1 VNFQLTGIFMASLA
15 YVSTGD
21 VKDLAAKIIVIKII
35 EVIILNDADMRE
47 KMARASSHIAKN
59 MIGKS

>member
-1 VNFQLTGIFMASLA
+1 MASLA